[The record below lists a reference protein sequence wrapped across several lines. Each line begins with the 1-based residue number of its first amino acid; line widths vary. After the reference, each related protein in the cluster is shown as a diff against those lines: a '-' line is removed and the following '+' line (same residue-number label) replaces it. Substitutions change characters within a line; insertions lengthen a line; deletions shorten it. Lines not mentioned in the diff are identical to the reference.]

1 MMMMMANAKCIQTYV
16 RTYIYMYVCMCVY
29 ELAGRSNCHVS
40 IYINCFPSI
49 VMIQAFVYIC
59 FLAKRA
65 SRSVRLFGHLK
76 LHFFYYFDPAKQV
89 MAQTSIVNIRKQL
102 YSLLVVE
109 FPSDRGICTAPT
121 TSKSYA
127 SFTARHAK
135 WAVPLIFI
143 SIFNNRSLWQYG
155 KGEVSMGKL
164 LLAFLYVL
172 VLDLAVLYFNWRDAH
187 M

>member
-76 LHFFYYFDPAKQV
+76 LHFFYYFDPAK
-89 MAQTSIVNIRKQL
+89 
-102 YSLLVVE
+102 
-109 FPSDRGICTAPT
+109 
-121 TSKSYA
+121 
-127 SFTARHAK
+127 
-135 WAVPLIFI
+135 
-143 SIFNNRSLWQYG
+143 
-155 KGEVSMGKL
+155 
-164 LLAFLYVL
+164 
-172 VLDLAVLYFNWRDAH
+172 
-187 M
+187 